1 MGVVQAIFACDNDND
16 DDNVNDNEN
25 YNSKKNQ
32 YLQRISP
39 S

>member
-1 MGVVQAIFACDNDND
+1 MGVVWAIFACGN
-16 DDNVNDNEN
+16 DNVNDNKD
-25 YNSKKNQ
+25 YNSKKQ